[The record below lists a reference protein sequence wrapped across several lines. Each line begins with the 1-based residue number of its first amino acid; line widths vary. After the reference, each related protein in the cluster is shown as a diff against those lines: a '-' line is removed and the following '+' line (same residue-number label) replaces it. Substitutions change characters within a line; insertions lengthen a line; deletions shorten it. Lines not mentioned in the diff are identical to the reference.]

1 MSKTWTSSALLLPLG
16 QYFGTFYPKV
26 GASERFQRVRLGPD
40 VWDLDE
46 QRFVLWALAH
56 SIADRQ
62 EEQVWSLAS
71 LRDAATGQLPGVDC
85 EPLLDSLL
93 AEGLLTEVVLDPP
106 GAVEFAQRH
115 RLGSR
120 MLGLGNSADEPWL
133 WSIGFFDRPIVKVTR
148 TVYNLWESG
157 RSGESLWSTC
167 QSLAADERD
176 TGGTDPELTD
186 PEQLLT
192 ALLRALHPLL
202 LASVVYLEPQP

>member
-1 MSKTWTSSALLLPLG
+1 MSTTQTSPALLLPLG

-26 GASERFQRVRLGPD
+26 GASERYQRVRLGAD
-40 VWDLDE
+40 VWDLDD

-56 SIADRQ
+56 STPDRQ
-62 EEQVWSLAS
+62 EEQIWSLTS
-71 LRDAATGQLPGVDC
+71 VRQAATGQLPDVDP

-93 AEGLLTEVVLDPP
+93 AEGLLAEVAPDTPA
-106 GAVEFAQRH
+106 AVEFAQRH

-120 MLGLGNSADEPWL
+120 MVGLGNSADEPWL
-133 WSIGFFDRPIVKVTR
+133 WSIGFFERPIVKVTR

-157 RSGESLWSTC
+157 RSGESLWSVC
-167 QSLAADERD
+167 QALAADERD
-176 TGGTDPELTD
+176 TGGTDPELTE

-192 ALLRALHPLL
+192 AFLRALHPLL